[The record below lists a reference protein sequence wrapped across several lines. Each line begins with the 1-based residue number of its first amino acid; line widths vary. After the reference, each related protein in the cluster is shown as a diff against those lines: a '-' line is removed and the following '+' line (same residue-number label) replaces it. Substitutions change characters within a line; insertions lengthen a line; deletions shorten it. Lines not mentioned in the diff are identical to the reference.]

1 MVRSLSYLITIFIKK
16 VLLNKLNKMTKRIKL
31 KDLSM
36 RIVVAVFALILM
48 ALGLTGAGIFD
59 VSAYVLPMVKLSAVI
74 ILFIEIGLIGIIKTK
89 AQGLD
94 FMVGTELIIGALVAL
109 EVVLSLLDMSIAT
122 LSAMSGWILLI
133 FGIVFAVESFAR

>member
-1 MVRSLSYLITIFIKK
+1 MVRGNVYLITIFIKK

-74 ILFIEIGLIGIIKTK
+74 ILFIEIGLIGIIKAK
-89 AQGLD
+89 AKGLD
-94 FMVGTELIIGALVAL
+94 FMTGTELIIGALVAL
-109 EVVLSLLDMSIAT
+109 EVVLSLLGNSIAT
-122 LSAMSGWILLI
+122 LSALSGWILLI
-133 FGIVFAVESFAR
+133 FGIVFAIEAFAR

>member
-1 MVRSLSYLITIFIKK
+1 
-16 VLLNKLNKMTKRIKL
+16 MTKRIKL

-94 FMVGTELIIGALVAL
+94 FMTGTELIIGALVAL